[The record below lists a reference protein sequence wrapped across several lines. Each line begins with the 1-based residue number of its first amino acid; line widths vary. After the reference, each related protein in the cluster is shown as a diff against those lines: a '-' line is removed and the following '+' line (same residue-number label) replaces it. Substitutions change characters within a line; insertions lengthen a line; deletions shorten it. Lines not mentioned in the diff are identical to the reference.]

1 MVRAGG
7 ENKMKTLRLD
17 QTRAAPLAA
26 IARWASCAALTAVA
40 GVSVAN
46 AGIADHVK
54 RSKVAGVDLITY
66 PMGAQDVVTI
76 EGAFPAGD
84 YFAEHGGGNPAIA
97 TLVGMMLD
105 KGTTKRDKFAIAKE
119 LDDVGASVEF
129 DVATQT
135 VAVRGKALK
144 KDVARVVQIM
154 AEELREPAF
163 SADEF
168 AKVKKQFAGRM
179 RSALENTNFRVHE
192 AYLLSIYP
200 QGHPNRPVALQ
211 EFLAAADRAS
221 LEEVKAFYK
230 KYYGPAHLTLIFVGD
245 VDSKAIQAAV
255 AKAFAGWTGG
265 VEPVR
270 SASKAELSAPAQDRV
285 PIPGKTSVSMA
296 LGQPTGLR
304 YSDPDALALRVG
316 TAVLGSGFT
325 GRLMST
331 VRDKEGLT
339 YGISAN
345 LGDDE
350 FVDGTWTVSAT
361 FAPELLAKGVSS
373 TRRELDKWWEGGIT
387 AEELAQRKTNLIG
400 TYEVSLSTTTG
411 MASAM
416 LLTLE
421 RGKPLTWLDD
431 LPKAINALTVQQ
443 VNSAIRKY
451 VDPKKMVLVE
461 AGTFQEK

>member
-7 ENKMKTLRLD
+7 EVQMKMNRVDEHCPDRHSIAMKASLW
-17 QTRAAPLAA
+17 AALAA
-26 IARWASCAALTAVA
+26 LAVS
-40 GVSVAN
+40 GVAN
-46 AGIADHVK
+46 AGIADHIK
-54 RSKVAGVDLITY
+54 RSKVAGVDVITY
-66 PMGAQDVVTI
+66 PMGAKDVVTI

-84 YFAEHGGGNPAIA
+84 YFAEQGGGNPAIA
-97 TLVGMMLD
+97 TLAGMMLD
-105 KGTTKRDKFAIAKE
+105 KGTTKHDKFEIAKE
-119 LDDVGASVEF
+119 LDDVGASVDF
-129 DVATQT
+129 DVATQS
-135 VAVRGKALK
+135 VAVRGKVLK
-144 KDVARVVQIM
+144 KDVGRVVQII
-154 AEELREPAF
+154 AEELRDPAF

-192 AYLLSIYP
+192 AYLRSIYP
-200 QGHPNRPVALQ
+200 QGHPNRPVSLQ
-211 EFLAAADRAS
+211 DFLAAADRAT

-245 VDSKAIQAAV
+245 VDSKAIQAGV
-255 AKAFAGWTGG
+255 AKAFAGWAGG
-265 VEPVR
+265 VEAVR
-270 SASKAELSAPAQDRV
+270 SAMPAHLTASTQDRV

-361 FAPELLAKGVSS
+361 FAPELLAKGISS
-373 TRRELDKWWEGGIT
+373 TRREVDKWWEGGIT
-387 AEELAQRKTNLIG
+387 AEELAQRKANLIG

-411 MASAM
+411 MATAM
-416 LLTLE
+416 LITLE
-421 RGKPLTWLDD
+421 RGKPLSWLDD

-443 VNSAIRKY
+443 VNGAIRKY